1 MSSDYNFYH
10 MGRIGAD
17 EVDNTQRT
25 MMNTRYS
32 NYVLTNNMYQ
42 TESDSHVSFATSQ
55 PNVMFNA
62 LNGGSSFSG
71 ELVDVNSKLILHPTE
86 GRYLEKISLVTRPF
100 LTIPYLGRG
109 SGDPVLENQLRLGE
123 SVYQKKSVGTIM
135 NKSFMDHSMYPV
147 DNKMNDRVTNPKYNV
162 EEYALDGWTRGGVL
176 TRELMTDYDYK
187 NNSRPTNNF

>member
-1 MSSDYNFYH
+1 MSSDYNFYQ

-32 NYVLTNNMYQ
+32 NYVLSKNFADG
-42 TESDSHVSFATSQ
+42 DSHVQFATSQ
-55 PNVMFNA
+55 PNVMFNG
-62 LNGGSSFSG
+62 LNGGTSFNSD
-71 ELVDVNSKLILHPTE
+71 LVDINSRLVLHPQE
-86 GRYLEKISLVTRPF
+86 GRYLEKLSLVERPF

-109 SGDPVLENQLRLGE
+109 SCDPVIESQLMLGE

-135 NKSFMDHSMYPV
+135 NKSFMNHSMFPV
-147 DNKMNDRVTNPKYNV
+147 DNKMKDRVTNPKYNV

-187 NNSRPTNNF
+187 NSSRPTNRF